1 MGKIKYLIIGN
12 GIGGLSAAR
21 EIRRHDKEGNIVLIS
36 SEPYLTYYRPKLT
49 EGIFKEHTVSSLLV
63 NDEKWYKDKDIKAIL
78 NTTVE
83 KIDIDNNMVYMDDGN
98 KMEYEKLLIATGSRP
113 FIPPIDGKNKKGV
126 FTLRTLQDLYEFKE
140 FLKTCNT
147 VSVIG
152 GGLLGLEAAW
162 SLKQLGKKV
171 NVIEFLPYLLPKQL
185 DVELANK
192 LEERLNGSGLTIYTN
207 SQVDEVLGEERANGI
222 KLKGGRDI
230 PTDAILISSGIR
242 PNLDLVRDT
251 PIKYDKGIKVDRQ
264 MRTNIENIF
273 AVGDV
278 VEVDGKVLGLWT
290 AANEQ
295 GKIAGANMVGIEM
308 EYEQPK
314 IFTTLDLGDIK
325 VFSAGAINNYDKIY
339 EYKDNS
345 RGIHHKVFT
354 RDGIVNGVILFGD
367 IKDRNKFNNAV
378 VSQLTIEEFLKEDNR
393 FK

>member
-126 FTLRTLQDLYEFKE
+126 FALRTLQDLYEFKE